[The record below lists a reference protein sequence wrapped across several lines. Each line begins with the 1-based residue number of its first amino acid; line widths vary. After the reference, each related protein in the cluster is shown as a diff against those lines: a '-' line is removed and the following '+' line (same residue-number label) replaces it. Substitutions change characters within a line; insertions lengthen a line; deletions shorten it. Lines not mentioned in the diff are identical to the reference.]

1 MLEDKIGQS
10 LKNEQDSRYN
20 LGLGPN
26 QVNDLFTKIKD
37 ETDKMNRDG
46 DKPIIL
52 VSPVIR
58 RFVRR
63 FLEPVFPFVTVLSYS
78 ELPPTVPLDTV
89 GQIEI
94 IE

>member
-1 MLEDKIGQS
+1 MRLADFIH
-10 LKNEQDSRYN
+10 N
-20 LGLGPN
+20 LGLNPN
-26 QVNDLFTKIKD
+26 EVNDLFTNIKD

-58 RFVRR
+58 RYVRR
-63 FLEPVFPFVTVLSYS
+63 FLEPVFPLIIVLSYS

-89 GQIEI
+89 GQIDI

>member
-1 MLEDKIGQS
+1 
-10 LKNEQDSRYN
+10 
-20 LGLGPN
+20 
-26 QVNDLFTKIKD
+26 
-37 ETDKMNRDG
+37 MNRVG

-58 RFVRR
+58 RFVRK
-63 FLEPVFPFVTVLSYS
+63 FLEPVFPLTTVLSYS

-89 GQIEI
+89 GQIDI

>member
-1 MLEDKIGQS
+1 M
-10 LKNEQDSRYN
+10 DSRYN
-20 LGLGPN
+20 LGLSPEG
-26 QVNDLFTKIKD
+26 VNELFTKIRT

-46 DKPIIL
+46 DTPIIL

-63 FLEPVFPFVTVLSYS
+63 FLEPVFPNITVLSYS

-94 IE
+94 NE